1 MGGFYEYRDEIMAE
15 LKFTVMGEPCAQG
28 RPRFSTRNGY
38 VKAIDPAKSRNQ
50 KAFIRYIATD
60 AAKMQGWDY
69 TDKALS
75 VEITAVLSVPK
86 SKPKKW
92 QADAIRG
99 RIRPTKKPD
108 IDNVYKLI
116 TDALSGV
123 IYADDKQIV
132 SCRISKIYGTEPRT
146 EVIIRY
152 AGNE

>member
-1 MGGFYEYRDEIMAE
+1 MQQI
-15 LKFTVMGEPCAQG
+15 KFTIPGEPCAQG
-28 RPRFSTRNGY
+28 RPRFSKLGGY

-50 KAFIRYIATD
+50 KAFIKYLATA
-60 AAKMQGWDY
+60 AAKQQGWTY
-69 TDKALS
+69 TYLPLY
-75 VEITAVLSVPK
+75 VEIIAYMGIPK
-86 SKPKKW
+86 SKSKKW
-92 QADAIRG
+92 RAAAIRG
-99 RIRPTKKPD
+99 QERPTKKPD
-108 IDNVYKLI
+108 VDNLFKLV